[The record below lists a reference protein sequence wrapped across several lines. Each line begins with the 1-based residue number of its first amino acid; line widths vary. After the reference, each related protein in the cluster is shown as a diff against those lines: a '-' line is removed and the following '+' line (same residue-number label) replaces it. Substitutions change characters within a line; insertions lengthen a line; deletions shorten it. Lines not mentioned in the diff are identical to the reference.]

1 VSPTS
6 EKIKQY
12 DALKPIRFNSMS
24 RFEWMTIPLVRGYSQ
39 QLLLHLT
46 TLRDDQ
52 KRSELILIFQGVRN
66 VPFAAARL
74 VQPLLEIRDTSGQQW
89 EGVRYEVRDREHDTI
104 YFLCNDF
111 SASVREV
118 SE

>member
-1 VSPTS
+1 
-6 EKIKQY
+6 
-12 DALKPIRFNSMS
+12 
-24 RFEWMTIPLVRGYSQ
+24 MTIPLVRGYSQ

-46 TLRDDQ
+46 PLRDDQ
-52 KRSELILIFQGVRN
+52 KRSELILTFQGVRN
-66 VPFAAARL
+66 VRFAAAG
-74 VQPLLEIRDTSGQQW
+74 VQPLLEIRHTSGQQW
-89 EGVRYEVRDREHDTI
+89 EGVRYEVRDRENDTI

>member
-1 VSPTS
+1 MSPTS
-6 EKIKQY
+6 EKIRQY
-12 DALKPIRFNSMS
+12 VALNPIRFHLMS
-24 RFEWMTIPLVRGYSQ
+24 RFEWTTIPLVSGYSQ
-39 QLLLHLT
+39 QLLLQLT
-46 TLRDDQ
+46 PLRDNQ
-52 KRSELILIFQGVRN
+52 KRSELILTFQGVRN
-66 VPFAAARL
+66 VRLAAARL

-89 EGVRYEVRDREHDTI
+89 EGVRYEVRDRENDTI